1 MKPDEK
7 PSGDG
12 LDDLKSRIEVAR
24 PKLTEERI
32 STAKQIANRT
42 ASEAF
47 GVAFSFVICI
57 LIGTVGGFVLDRALG
72 TKPLFFLVGF
82 FAGFALGVW
91 YMIFKAR
98 QVAQRE
104 EE

>member
-1 MKPDEK
+1 MTPDSDPK
-7 PSGDG
+7 KDG
-12 LDDLKSRIEVAR
+12 LEDLESRIEVAKPR
-24 PKLTEERI
+24 LAEERI

-57 LIGTVGGFVLDRALG
+57 LIGTVGGYALDNAIG
-72 TKPLFFLVGF
+72 TKPLFFVVGF
-82 FAGFALGVW
+82 FIGFALGVW

-98 QVAQRE
+98 QVAKRDE
-104 EE
+104 E

>member
-1 MKPDEK
+1 
-7 PSGDG
+7 
-12 LDDLKSRIEVAR
+12 
-24 PKLTEERI
+24 
-32 STAKQIANRT
+32 
-42 ASEAF
+42 
-47 GVAFSFVICI
+47 VICI
-57 LIGTVGGFVLDRALG
+57 LIGTVGGFVLDRAVG